1 MKKISISE
9 VADLADVDR
18 ATARERLKGL
28 DSEKDGK
35 SITYQSRD
43 ALLAVFE
50 LNLDKIKAQQLRYE
64 TARANRIEIQN
75 AKLRGELVAIE
86 DVAEVV
92 EAEYGAVKAALKAL
106 PYKCA
111 GELAAINNPV
121 EIKSRLEAMIE
132 EILTELCAEEFKA

>member
-1 MKKISISE
+1 MKQINISE
-9 VADLADVDR
+9 IADLADIDR

-43 ALLAVFE
+43 ALLRVFE
-50 LNLDKIKAQQLRYE
+50 LNLDKVKAEQLRYE
-64 TARANRIEIQN
+64 TARANRIELQN
-75 AKLRGELVAIE
+75 AKLRGEVVAIE

-92 EAEYGAVKAALKAL
+92 EAEYGAVRAALRAL

-111 GELAAINNPV
+111 NELAAIDSPI

-132 EILTELCAEEFKA
+132 EILTELCSEEFKA